1 MTSSPN
7 RLDEAKQMAH
17 MKRFVIER
25 DIPGIGAMS
34 IVELCGAARASNQAI
49 DKVGPDIQWQHSYV
63 AADKTFCI
71 YLAKD
76 EAAIRKHSEISGI
89 PVASITEVTQII
101 DPLTANN

>member
-1 MTSSPN
+1 
-7 RLDEAKQMAH
+7 MAR

-49 DKVGPDIQWQHSYV
+49 DKVGQDIQWQHSYV